1 MRWLFGGRDDLGHI
15 AGWTPARAERAAEA
29 TARMLLGS
37 VLHVRRQSPDE
48 VRRAQFWR
56 EIEARQARPRP
67 VEAQREPLAHGD
79 YERGRDHMHAQVLA
93 ALRAAQ
99 ERQP

>member
-1 MRWLFGGRDDLGHI
+1 MRWLFGGENGH
-15 AGWTPARAERAAEA
+15 GTLEDWTPARAARTAEA
-29 TARMLLGS
+29 TERLLLGACGPA
-37 VLHVRRQSPDE
+37 VVEDAEAR
-48 VRRAQFWR
+48 RRAQFWR

-67 VEAQREPLAHGD
+67 VEAPREPLAHGD